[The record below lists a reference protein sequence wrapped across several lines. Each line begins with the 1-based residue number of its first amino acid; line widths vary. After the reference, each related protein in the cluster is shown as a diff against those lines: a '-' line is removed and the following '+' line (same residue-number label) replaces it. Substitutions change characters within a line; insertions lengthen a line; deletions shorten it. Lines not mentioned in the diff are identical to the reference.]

1 MGDIDTSTIQFLL
14 NGKLETVRDIEP
26 TRSVLSYLRYDKRLV
41 GSKEGC
47 AEGDC
52 GACTVVVGELAGE
65 DLDLRAVNACIQ
77 FMPTLHGKA
86 LYTVEYLR
94 QQSGDLHPVQQAM
107 VDCHGSQCGFC
118 TPGFIMSLWN
128 VYVEY
133 REKGAV
139 ASDRQLRTALSG
151 NLCRCTGYKPILE
164 AGKKMFDLP
173 GVDFERQSVIGQLKA
188 LQAQGAFEYR
198 FGKAEFHAPKTVS
211 QLTALRH
218 DLPGATI
225 LAGCTDIGLWV
236 NKQFR
241 DPDKIIYL
249 GNVTELKQIQ
259 VEDEQLCIGA
269 GASLEDAFNA
279 IATYYPQ
286 IREQWERFASV
297 PIRNAGTLGGN
308 IANGSP
314 IGDSMPWLITLSAS
328 VRLASRDGVR
338 TIPLEALYV
347 DYMKKSMS
355 QAEVVEA
362 VIVPVSQPGL
372 QFRTYKLSKRYDSDI
387 SAVCAAFA
395 IKLTEN
401 RIDEARIAF
410 GGMAA
415 IPKRASHTEAA
426 MSGEVWDDETV
437 SKAIGQISSDFSPMT
452 DMRASSGY
460 RLQSAENLLYRFYL
474 ETRPEM
480 PLSANQLN
488 VFESA

>member
-1 MGDIDTSTIQFLL
+1 
-14 NGKLETVRDIEP
+14 
-26 TRSVLSYLRYDKRLV
+26 
-41 GSKEGC
+41 
-47 AEGDC
+47 
-52 GACTVVVGELAGE
+52 
-65 DLDLRAVNACIQ
+65 
-77 FMPTLHGKA
+77 
-86 LYTVEYLR
+86 
-94 QQSGDLHPVQQAM
+94 
-107 VDCHGSQCGFC
+107 
-118 TPGFIMSLWN
+118 
-128 VYVEY
+128 
-133 REKGAV
+133 
-139 ASDRQLRTALSG
+139 
-151 NLCRCTGYKPILE
+151 
-164 AGKKMFDLP
+164 
-173 GVDFERQSVIGQLKA
+173 
-188 LQAQGAFEYR
+188 
-198 FGKAEFHAPKTVS
+198 
-211 QLTALRH
+211 
-218 DLPGATI
+218 
-225 LAGCTDIGLWV
+225 LWV